1 VASDS
6 PVPHR
11 TDTVQCPVRL
21 CRAALTLHAL
31 FFTVHLITVLLQ
43 STVARS
49 SHCFAVTPDSP
60 VNYSGARLEKP
71 ESG

>member
-60 VNYSGARLEKP
+60 VNYSEARLEKP